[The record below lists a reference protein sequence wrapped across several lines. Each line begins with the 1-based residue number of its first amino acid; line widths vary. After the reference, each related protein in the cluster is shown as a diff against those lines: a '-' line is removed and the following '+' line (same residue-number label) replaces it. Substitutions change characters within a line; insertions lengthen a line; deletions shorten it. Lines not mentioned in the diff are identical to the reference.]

1 MLPRKFLINRAV
13 DFFYQLHLCCNIF
26 MLFSLLSMLKYD
38 LVVTFAGID
47 DLIIE
52 SSPVSFKQNFYK
64 AFAYVVLKFLLVL
77 SLIHI

>member
-1 MLPRKFLINRAV
+1 
-13 DFFYQLHLCCNIF
+13 

-77 SLIHI
+77 FEF